1 MMRLRTQRRKWK
13 AAVVKWQKKLL
24 LGGYNIA
31 IEYLGD
37 DDDDLVGRSELPSGS
52 WEWVAKVETKPMY
65 LQARLKVANS
75 FLRDAS
81 DEDIDTKVAHE
92 LVHVLT
98 GQMGDFMRALIEE
111 LPKGRQQGYW
121 DWWHRVNEFTTTHI
135 SRVVG
140 AGSGS

>member
-1 MMRLRTQRRKWK
+1 MRLRTQRRKWK
-13 AAVVKWQKKLL
+13 AAVAKWQKKLL

-52 WEWVAKVETKPMY
+52 WEWVAKAETKAMY
-65 LQARLKVANS
+65 LQARLKVADS

-98 GQMGDFMRALIEE
+98 GQVADFMRALIEE

-121 DWWHRVNEFTTTHI
+121 DWWHRVDEFTTTHI